1 MGDLVVEV
9 GQAAVWDSSKH
20 RGVMCSTPYT
30 YPQTT
35 SKGSNSSVLKAV
47 LSQYHDPEHQNEPK
61 HAGVWT
67 GGVRVTTRVE
77 EGAFGVLVLVRLA

>member
-20 RGVMCSTPYT
+20 RGVMCSIPFG

-35 SKGSNSSVLKAV
+35 CNESNYSVPGV
-47 LSQYHDPEHQNEPK
+47 IRSQYHNPGHQNEPK
-61 HAGVWT
+61 YAGVWT
-67 GGVRVTTRVE
+67 RGVRVTTMVE